1 MFMRH
6 VDPLLSSSFFI
17 HIEYTNGNVNELQNV
32 GESPRK
38 SSLFFLTVSKL
49 YGVTTLESDQP
60 EIGLN
65 GWKST
70 LSLEVSGVLSTT
82 LEN

>member
-1 MFMRH
+1 
-6 VDPLLSSSFFI
+6 LYFI
-17 HIEYTNGNVNELQNV
+17 LFVVFIIIFKLPNGNVNELQNI
-32 GESPRK
+32 GEDPRK
-38 SSLFFLTVSKL
+38 SSLFFLTVLKL

-70 LSLEVSGVLSTT
+70 LSLEVSGVFSTI

>member
-1 MFMRH
+1 LFCFVFFVV
-6 VDPLLSSSFFI
+6 VDKIIYQLP
-17 HIEYTNGNVNELQNV
+17 NGNVNELQNI
-32 GESPRK
+32 GEGPRK
-38 SSLFFLTVSKL
+38 SSLFFLTVLKL

-70 LSLEVSGVLSTT
+70 LSLEVSGVSSTI